1 MEIQHSLYLSV
12 SFYRDTTLS
21 VFLSIYLWR
30 YNTLCIRQYKSRY
43 NTLCIL
49 QYLSRYNTLCNLYSS
64 VSINRDT
71 TLSVFVSIYQDTTPS
86 VICIPQYLL
95 IEIQHSLYSLVSIE
109 IRHPLYSLVSIYWDT
124 TCSWTQCPTNN
135 TSVCINPDTTLYVF
149 FSMYRTDTIR
159 SRTPYLTDLYLN

>member
-30 YNTLCIRQYKSRY
+30 YNTLCIP
-43 NTLCIL
+43 
-49 QYLSRYNTLCNLYSS
+49 QYLSIEIQHPLYSS
-64 VSINRDT
+64 VSIYGDTTLSVFVSINRDT
-71 TLSVFVSIYQDTTPS
+71 TLSVFFSIYWDTTPS
-86 VICIPQYLL
+86 VICIPQYLS
-95 IEIQHSLYSLVSIE
+95 IEIQHS
-109 IRHPLYSLVSIYWDT
+109 LYSLVSIYWDT